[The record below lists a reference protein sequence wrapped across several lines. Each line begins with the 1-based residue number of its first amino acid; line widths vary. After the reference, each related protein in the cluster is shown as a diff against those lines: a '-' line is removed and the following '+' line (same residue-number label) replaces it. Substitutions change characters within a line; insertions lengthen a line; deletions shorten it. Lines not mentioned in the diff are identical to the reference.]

1 MTDKERLRQYQDLLE
16 AGAIT
21 EDEFND
27 MTKHLRE
34 RIQADEQLPD
44 EESAAE
50 SETAAPS
57 VAENPIS
64 EDKTDSTADE
74 VQSGDDVAD
83 EPSIE
88 EAAEVNQSE
97 NVEDEQA
104 ASIENDSV
112 ADQEPL
118 NSGDL
123 NEEQPLESAEE
134 LQPTKYK
141 KPKYNYDLIIAAVVV
156 LIVLIGGGAVVVR
169 HNQQNAQIGM
179 ETTQKDTS
187 KSKASSAKTS
197 KKTKT
202 DSKKNS
208 SEKKKSS
215 SEKKK
220 TPEKVA
226 AQWSD
231 SQMKELAD
239 YMGVWQQAVGQ
250 TYVGTY
256 DGGTPQHLTYKFPE
270 ALQKGK
276 LDGHLKLD
284 NKDVSFTWSP
294 KADKK
299 ADYQVVAVATGS
311 RQGSDAPTTYFFVIH
326 DGQGTVYATETASG
340 EDLTLSPT
348 QNADLQNNFASI
360 VNEQAESS
368 SATSESQANITFN
381 DGTTVSE
388 S

>member
-50 SETAAPS
+50 PETAAPS

-311 RQGSDAPTTYFFVIH
+311 RQGSDVPTTYFFVIH

-368 SATSESQANITFN
+368 STTSESQANITFN

>member
-74 VQSGDDVAD
+74 VQSGDNVAD

-112 ADQEPL
+112 ADQESL

-123 NEEQPLESAEE
+123 NEEQPLEPAEE

-141 KPKYNYDLIIAAVVV
+141 KPKYNYDLIIAAAVV
-156 LIVLIGGGAVVVR
+156 LIVLIGGGVVVVR
-169 HNQQNAQIGM
+169 HNQQNAQIGT
-179 ETTQKDTS
+179 ETTQRDTS

-220 TPEKVA
+220 TSEKVA

-340 EDLTLSPT
+340 EDLTLSQT

>member
-311 RQGSDAPTTYFFVIH
+311 RQGSDTPTTYFFVIH

-368 SATSESQANITFN
+368 STTSESQANITFN

>member
-34 RIQADEQLPD
+34 RIQADERLSD
-44 EESAAE
+44 EESADE
-50 SETAAPS
+50 SETSAPS

-88 EAAEVNQSE
+88 ESAEVNQPE

-118 NSGDL
+118 DSGDL
-123 NEEQPLESAEE
+123 TEGQSLETAEE
-134 LQPTKYK
+134 LQPTKNK

-156 LIVLIGGGAVVVR
+156 LIVLIGGGVVVVR
-169 HNQQNAQIGM
+169 HNQQNAQIGT

-311 RQGSDAPTTYFFVIH
+311 RQGSDAPTTYLFVIH

>member
-44 EESAAE
+44 EESVAE
-50 SETAAPS
+50 SETLAPS

-88 EAAEVNQSE
+88 ESIEVNQSE

-118 NSGDL
+118 DSDDL
-123 NEEQPLESAEE
+123 AEGQSLETDEE

-169 HNQQNAQIGM
+169 HNQQNAKIGM

-311 RQGSDAPTTYFFVIH
+311 RQGSDAPMTYFFVIH

>member
-34 RIQADEQLPD
+34 RIQADEQLSD

-50 SETAAPS
+50 SETPAPS

-64 EDKTDSTADE
+64 EDKTDLTADE

-83 EPSIE
+83 ESSIE
-88 EAAEVNQSE
+88 ESVEVNQPE

-104 ASIENDSV
+104 TSIENDSV
-112 ADQEPL
+112 EDQEPL
-118 NSGDL
+118 DSDDL
-123 NEEQPLESAEE
+123 TEEQPLETAEE
-134 LQPTKYK
+134 LQPTKNK
-141 KPKYNYDLIIAAVVV
+141 KPKYNYDLIIAAAVV
-156 LIVLIGGGAVVVR
+156 LIVLIGGGVVVVR
-169 HNQQNAQIGM
+169 HNHQNAQIGT

-187 KSKASSAKTS
+187 KSKVSSAKTT

-340 EDLTLSPT
+340 QDLFLSPT

-381 DGTTVSE
+381 DGATVSE

>member
-44 EESAAE
+44 EESVAE
-50 SETAAPS
+50 SETLAPS

-88 EAAEVNQSE
+88 ESIEVNQSE

-169 HNQQNAQIGM
+169 HNQQNAKIGM

>member
-64 EDKTDSTADE
+64 GDKTDSTTDE

-88 EAAEVNQSE
+88 EATEVNQPE

-104 ASIENDSV
+104 ASIEKDSV

-123 NEEQPLESAEE
+123 NEEQPLEPAEE
-134 LQPTKYK
+134 LQPTKNK

-156 LIVLIGGGAVVVR
+156 LIVLIGGGVVVVR
-169 HNQQNAQIGM
+169 HNQQNAQIGT

-368 SATSESQANITFN
+368 STTSESQANITFN

>member
-169 HNQQNAQIGM
+169 HNQQNAKIGM

-368 SATSESQANITFN
+368 STTSESQANITFN

>member
-112 ADQEPL
+112 ADQGPL

-169 HNQQNAQIGM
+169 HNQQNAQIGT

-368 SATSESQANITFN
+368 STTSESQANITFN